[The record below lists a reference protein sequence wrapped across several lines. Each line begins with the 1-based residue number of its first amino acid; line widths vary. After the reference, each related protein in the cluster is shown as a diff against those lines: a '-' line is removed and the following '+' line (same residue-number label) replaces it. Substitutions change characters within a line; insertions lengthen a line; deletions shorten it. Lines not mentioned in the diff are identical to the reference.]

1 MARSGEGVGLG
12 SWSHDYVM
20 RTAWRQLSTVLCV
33 SPSRLCHRDP
43 CDVVGEEPQV
53 MSAVACLRRRRA
65 LLSKRCLI
73 SWVLRNLL
81 CFLARS
87 VGLDRPCLALGV
99 CEPVTARR
107 CRRSVGTVSG
117 GGGGEAHLEGGS
129 SPASHVEVRWHTVRS
144 GESWRRALAS
154 AHRVPRETEK
164 ACGPGVGVRMLASQ
178 LSAGSVLS
186 HCRLSRGIR
195 QTVG

>member
-1 MARSGEGVGLG
+1 MPSSSPCAAVKEVFDLLG
-12 SWSHDYVM
+12 SL
-20 RTAWRQLSTVLCV
+20 QPLSV
-33 SPSRLCHRDP
+33 
-43 CDVVGEEPQV
+43 
-53 MSAVACLRRRRA
+53 
-65 LLSKRCLI
+65 
-73 SWVLRNLL
+73 
-81 CFLARS
+81 FLTGP

-164 ACGPGVGVRMLASQ
+164 ACGPRGRGADAGESVQRWASLVALPAVEAHPTDRRVKMAGCSFMGGGGWFVVG
-178 LSAGSVLS
+178 AGLLV
-186 HCRLSRGIR
+186 
-195 QTVG
+195 T